1 MKRWAYIDIGVYV
14 LAMILCISHGY
25 GVAAVLL
32 AIIFSK
38 RPIRRSRS

>member
-1 MKRWAYIDIGVYV
+1 MKRWAYIDIAVYV
-14 LAMILCISHGY
+14 IAMILCVAQGY

-38 RPIRRSRS
+38 RPIRGSRS